1 MGLRYAI
8 AAALWIGW
16 VLPFV
21 HKFAGP
27 REKAVVK
34 DPNARWGIIL
44 QGVAYGIMWG
54 VPAIGV
60 PVWRIA
66 IGLLFGAAGIVITR
80 LAVRHLD
87 KQWRFDAALIADHT
101 LVRSGPYLLVRHPI
115 YAGMFAMLLAAG
127 LLLAQWPVLIAGIVI
142 FIVGTEIRVRSEEKL
157 LRSRFGEEFETYSR
171 QASAYVPFIR

>member
-34 DPNARWGIIL
+34 DPNARWCIIL

-54 VPAIGV
+54 VPAIVV

-66 IGLLFGAAGIVITR
+66 LGLLFGAAGIIITR

-87 KQWRFDAALIADHT
+87 KQWRFDAALSANHT
-101 LVRSGPYLLVRHPI
+101 LVRTGPYLLVRHPI
-115 YAGMFAMLLAAG
+115 YASMFAMLLADVFLIG
-127 LLLAQWPVLIAGIVI
+127 TLPGWPVGVVL
-142 FIVGTEIRVRSEEKL
+142 FIVGTEVRVRVEDGL
-157 LRSRFGEEFETYSR
+157 LRECFGERFLEWQKSR
-171 QASAYVPFIR
+171 PAYLPFVR